1 MALSYDFTDVEGIEE
16 LHNDENERAISHS
29 LIMATMSVGI
39 GDLTEDNLQ
48 EFYVRIKFLER
59 DGTFMNANDKEY
71 PFTLEM
77 LRKRVGLRTNVGY
90 ENRAPW
96 LKRQTKYALEN
107 IERKVKKE
115 MGKTDA

>member
-1 MALSYDFTDVEGIEE
+1 MALSYDFTTVKGIDE
-16 LHNDENERAISHS
+16 LHKDEDERAISHS
-29 LIMATMSVGI
+29 LIWATMSVGI
-39 GDLTEDNLQ
+39 GDLTEKNLE
-48 EFYVRIKFLER
+48 EFYIRVKFLER
-59 DGTFMNANDKEY
+59 DGTFMNSHDKEY

-90 ENRAPW
+90 ESRSAW

-115 MGKTDA
+115 MEES